1 MFPARLQTS
10 DGLSLRT
17 HSFRSATGSARAG
30 VLFVHGL
37 GDHGQ
42 ALPYRCLAEALA
54 PCGFGVYG
62 FDLRGHGQSDG
73 RRLYVNA
80 WRDFLGDLRLVLE
93 QVQRADSD
101 RPVFLI
107 GLSLGGLLALNY
119 AQHHPA
125 GLKGVVA
132 VAPAVDASGVPA
144 LMRALI
150 PLIAR
155 VAPRLSLDLG
165 LDLTRISRDAA
176 AARAYADDPLLTLGK
191 STPRMAAEVLA
202 AIAETQ
208 AGAASLCLPLLILHG
223 AEDKIVPPSGSAEFF
238 QKAGAL
244 DKQRRVYAGAYHNL
258 FLEANRAQVF
268 GDIVT
273 WMESHL

>member
-1 MFPARLQTS
+1 MFPAKLLTA
-10 DGLSLRT
+10 DGLTLRT
-17 HSFRSATGSARAG
+17 YTFQPVAGSMRAG
-30 VLFVHGL
+30 VVVVHGL

-42 ALPYRCLAEALA
+42 ALPYQNLAEALTA
-54 PCGFGVYG
+54 RGFGVYG
-62 FDLRGHGQSDG
+62 FDQRGHGQSEG
-73 RRLYVNA
+73 HRLYVDA
-80 WRDFLGDLRLVLE
+80 WRDFRTDLRAIVE
-93 QVQRADSD
+93 QAQRATGGH
-101 RPVFLI
+101 PVFLL

-125 GLKGVVA
+125 GLKGIVA

-155 VAPRLSLDLG
+155 VAPRLPLNLG
-165 LDLTRISRDAA
+165 LDLTRIARDEA
-176 AARAYADDPLLTLGK
+176 AARAYAADPLLILGK
-191 STPRMAAEVLA
+191 STPRMAAEVLDA
-202 AIAETQ
+202 MAETHT
-208 AGAASLCLPLLILHG
+208 AAASLQPPLLILHG
-223 AEDKIVPPSGSAEFF
+223 AEDRIVPPSGSAEFF

-258 FLEANRAQVF
+258 FLETNRAQVF

-273 WMESHL
+273 WLEAHS